1 MVDGGAAPSKE
12 IDDHEQGPCPSCP
25 ANGVCP
31 SCGWRRR
38 WSGPPPSNAR
48 CPHPDCLTAGPL
60 ACDEFVLSLARESR
74 AAIPPPSAAAVSNV
88 YEVMEVAGR
97 VYAFRVPRELDG
109 VARNIDGV
117 ATGRGRGMS
126 HTEAL
131 VFAAWLVRSVPAG
144 RSRLDDILAAIE
156 GLR

>member
-1 MVDGGAAPSKE
+1 MVDAGAAPDKA
-12 IDDHEQGPCPSCP
+12 IDDSEAGPCPSCP
-25 ANGVCP
+25 AVGICKA
-31 SCGWRRR
+31 CGWRRR
-38 WSGPPPSNAR
+38 WIGPPPSNAR
-48 CPHPDCLTAGPL
+48 CPHPDCLTAGVL

-88 YEVMEVAGR
+88 YEVTELGGR
-97 VYAFRVPRELDG
+97 VFVFREPRELDG
-109 VARNIDGV
+109 VARNVDGV
-117 ATGRGRGMS
+117 ATGRGRGIS

-131 VFAAWLVRSVPAG
+131 VFAAWLVRAVPAG